1 MEEIKGVKFDP
12 VVENER
18 RYRIIYSIIVFI
30 LLGVFTIVERFVFFY
45 RDNLGLLFGVTFVD
59 SLSPDWFVIAAGIT
73 LGVFLIV
80 AGVFMGFQ
88 RIWLPS
94 LAVVVLTIDLIF
106 PIINLLNTMVK
117 DSLPLLVIL
126 AVRIA
131 CLKWLAQGIMAV
143 WQRQQR
149 AKEDQNNQI
158 SESDGIIHKPL
169 SKTDIFEQK
178 NDNELEN

>member
-18 RYRIIYSIIVFI
+18 RHRIIYSIIVFI

-80 AGVFMGFQ
+80 AGVFMGF
-88 RIWLPS
+88 S
-94 LAVVVLTIDLIF
+94 TY
-106 PIINLLNTMVK
+106 
-117 DSLPLLVIL
+117 
-126 AVRIA
+126 
-131 CLKWLAQGIMAV
+131 MAAFAGCC
-143 WQRQQR
+143 RFNYR
-149 AKEDQNNQI
+149 
-158 SESDGIIHKPL
+158 SHFSDY
-169 SKTDIFEQK
+169 
-178 NDNELEN
+178 

>member
-1 MEEIKGVKFDP
+1 
-12 VVENER
+12 
-18 RYRIIYSIIVFI
+18 
-30 LLGVFTIVERFVFFY
+30 
-45 RDNLGLLFGVTFVD
+45 
-59 SLSPDWFVIAAGIT
+59 
-73 LGVFLIV
+73 
-80 AGVFMGFQ
+80 
-88 RIWLPS
+88 
-94 LAVVVLTIDLIF
+94 
-106 PIINLLNTMVK
+106 MVK

-131 CLKWLAQGIMAV
+131 CLKWLAQGITAV